1 MTLRVTLSSLIDAE
15 RMKELQKFD
24 DIIQE
29 VSRYDL
35 KHTQIKNERVLVLE
49 T

>member
-35 KHTQIKNERVLVLE
+35 QKQ
-49 T
+49 